1 MKYEIDVFKCIIVGW
16 GITLCDF
23 LDFKLLYIWSLG
35 KEKQKAKITKS
46 KKKKKKKKNPAKLQK
61 NSFL

>member
-1 MKYEIDVFKCIIVGW
+1 MKYVIHVFKCIIVGC

-23 LDFKLLYIWSLG
+23 LGFKLLYIWSLG

-46 KKKKKKKKNPAKLQK
+46 KKNPAKLQK

>member
-1 MKYEIDVFKCIIVGW
+1 MKYVIDVFKCIIVGC

-46 KKKKKKKKNPAKLQK
+46 KKKKKKKKKPAKLQK